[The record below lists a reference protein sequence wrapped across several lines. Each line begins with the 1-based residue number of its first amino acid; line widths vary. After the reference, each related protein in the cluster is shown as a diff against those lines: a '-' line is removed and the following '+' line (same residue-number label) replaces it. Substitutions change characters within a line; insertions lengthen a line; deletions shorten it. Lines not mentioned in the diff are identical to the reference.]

1 MQIVTQVTNLFD
13 RKYYTA
19 GQLGP
24 FGFTDT
30 GAFIARPLPPINGQ
44 FRSGMQLSMR
54 QVLRSDCG
62 WVRDS
67 SSEWAL
73 RVPMM
78 RTTQCR

>member
-30 GAFIARPLPPINGQ
+30 GAFIARPLPAINGQ
-44 FRSGMQLSMR
+44 FPVRNATLYAPGAPVRL
-54 QVLRSDCG
+54 
-62 WVRDS
+62 WVGTRFKF
-67 SSEWAL
+67 
-73 RVPMM
+73 
-78 RTTQCR
+78 